1 MPILVQKYGGTSV
14 GTPERIE
21 AVAERI
27 VAARAAGHD
36 LIVVVSAMGET
47 TDHLLDLARQISP
60 HPPRRELDMLLTA
73 GERISMALLAMALE
87 KRGAR
92 AASFTGSQSGI
103 LTDGGHGQARI
114 SDVRPTRLRDELAKG
129 TIIIV
134 AGFQGVSPAKE
145 ITTLG
150 RGGSDTTAVALA
162 AAFAAD
168 ACEIYTDVDGVFTAD
183 PRLVPNAR
191 LLPAL
196 SYRAMSAL
204 AHRGAGVLH
213 ARSVDLAAK
222 YRVPLWVKTSF
233 GTAEGTLVDGRET
246 PMEGPHVTGLA
257 HKTDVALV
265 ELRGADTPKDATG
278 AALELLAKAGVALDL
293 LALEAN
299 KVERCRLTWV
309 MPDAEAQ
316 RLSAEWETLEPPP
329 GRWTLNVHRGLALVS
344 IVGHALGDRVDFA
357 LEAQRR
363 LAQAEVAVRSM
374 RVDPLSVSFVVP
386 KTAVDGALRALHAAY
401 FEAPALDRS

>member
-21 AVAERI
+21 AVAERV
-27 VAARAAGHD
+27 VAAKARGND

-47 TDHLLDLARQISP
+47 TDHLLALARRISP
-60 HPPRRELDMLLTA
+60 HPPRRELDMLLSA

-114 SDVRPTRLRDELAKG
+114 SDVRPIRLRDALTTG

-162 AAFAAD
+162 AAFGAE
-168 ACEIYTDVDGVFTAD
+168 ACEIYTDVSGVYTAD
-183 PRLVPNAR
+183 PRRVPAAR
-191 LLPAL
+191 RIPAL

-204 AHRGAGVLH
+204 AHRGAQVLH
-213 ARSVDLAAK
+213 ARSVDLAA
-222 YRVPLWVKTSF
+222 
-233 GTAEGTLVDGRET
+233 
-246 PMEGPHVTGLA
+246 
-257 HKTDVALV
+257 
-265 ELRGADTPKDATG
+265 
-278 AALELLAKAGVALDL
+278 
-293 LALEAN
+293 
-299 KVERCRLTWV
+299 
-309 MPDAEAQ
+309 
-316 RLSAEWETLEPPP
+316 
-329 GRWTLNVHRGLALVS
+329 
-344 IVGHALGDRVDFA
+344 
-357 LEAQRR
+357 
-363 LAQAEVAVRSM
+363 
-374 RVDPLSVSFVVP
+374 
-386 KTAVDGALRALHAAY
+386 
-401 FEAPALDRS
+401 